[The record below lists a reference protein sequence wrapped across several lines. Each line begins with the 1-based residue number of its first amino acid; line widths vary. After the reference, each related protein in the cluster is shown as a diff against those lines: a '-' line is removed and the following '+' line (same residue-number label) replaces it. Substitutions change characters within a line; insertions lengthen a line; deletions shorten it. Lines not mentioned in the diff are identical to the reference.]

1 MIMATAE
8 TAAQMPGMAPGQTPT
23 GNPTPL
29 PPSFG
34 QQISTTLARF
44 SQKQKMAAAA
54 VIALV
59 IALIVG
65 IFLWTREAPY
75 SVLFSN
81 LDERDGGAIV
91 ESLQQQNILYRMSDN
106 GLAILVPT
114 HQVHET
120 RLRMAAAGLPKG
132 GLVGFELLENQ
143 KLGISQFHEQVSY
156 QRALEGELARTIQ
169 SIASVD
175 GARVHLAMPRQTAF
189 LRDEQRPTASVMVNL
204 RPGRFL
210 EASQVAG
217 IVHLVSSSVP
227 RMSNEGV
234 QIVDQNG
241 NLLTQ
246 KDDPTRKSGLD
257 ANQLRYIEEI
267 ESGYVRRIETI
278 LSAMVGGG
286 NFRAQVAA
294 DIDFNQTEQTSETY
308 RPNPAPEQAIRSQ
321 QTQENFNNAQGPYGI
336 PGALTNQPP
345 APATAPINLPAGV
358 AAAQGAGNANG
369 ARSATINYE
378 LDRTIQHVRQAT
390 GQIRRLSVA
399 VVVNHRNETL
409 PDGQVQRV
417 PLTDDEVL
425 RIRDL
430 VREAVGIN
438 QDRGDS
444 LSVAASAFAPG
455 AAPEQLPFWKQPEM
469 IELAIE
475 ALKYIFMLLALLA
488 IIFGIVRPLLRAAF
502 PPPPPPVV
510 ADEDEETLY
519 DEDGNPIRRTGDAE
533 EEGDDV
539 DVALSGETPE
549 DSYEAQ
555 LARVKELARN
565 NPKIVAN
572 LVKEWMGVNEDP
584 RRQGK

>member
-1 MIMATAE
+1 
-8 TAAQMPGMAPGQTPT
+8 
-23 GNPTPL
+23 
-29 PPSFG
+29 
-34 QQISTTLARF
+34 
-44 SQKQKMAAAA
+44 
-54 VIALV
+54 
-59 IALIVG
+59 
-65 IFLWTREAPY
+65 
-75 SVLFSN
+75 
-81 LDERDGGAIV
+81 
-91 ESLQQQNILYRMSDN
+91 
-106 GLAILVPT
+106 
-114 HQVHET
+114 
-120 RLRMAAAGLPKG
+120 
-132 GLVGFELLENQ
+132 
-143 KLGISQFHEQVSY
+143 
-156 QRALEGELARTIQ
+156 
-169 SIASVD
+169 
-175 GARVHLAMPRQTAF
+175 
-189 LRDEQRPTASVMVNL
+189 
-204 RPGRFL
+204 
-210 EASQVAG
+210 
-217 IVHLVSSSVP
+217 
-227 RMSNEGV
+227 
-234 QIVDQNG
+234 
-241 NLLTQ
+241 
-246 KDDPTRKSGLD
+246 
-257 ANQLRYIEEI
+257 
-267 ESGYVRRIETI
+267 
-278 LSAMVGGG
+278 MVGVG

-321 QTQENFNNAQGPYGI
+321 QTQENFNNLQGPYGI

-345 APATAPINLPAGV
+345 APAVAPINLPAGV
-358 AAAQGAGNANG
+358 AAEQGAGGANG

-409 PDGQVQRV
+409 PSGQVERV
-417 PLTDDEVL
+417 PLTDEEVV

-502 PPPPPPVV
+502 PPPPPPVE
-510 ADEDEETLY
+510 ATDENDDEEVEY
-519 DEDGNPIRRTGDAE
+519 DENGNPIPRTAREGEEDAM
-533 EEGDDV
+533 V
-539 DVALSGETPE
+539 TLSDAPPE

-555 LARVKELARN
+555 LARVKELART